1 MDIDEHM
8 NFFEIFFEMVK
19 IGNVCT
25 FWISKYGVECIILCV
40 DALKIG

>member
-1 MDIDEHM
+1 MDIDKHM

-25 FWISKYGVECIILCV
+25 FWISKYGVELLYYSVC
-40 DALKIG
+40 